1 MTIADLPAVNA
12 SLNAL
17 SAVLLATGFV
27 FIRRG
32 DMIRHRFC
40 MVSALI
46 VSTVFLACY
55 VTYHAQH
62 GSTPYPG
69 TGWMRA
75 LYFTILI
82 PHVILAMTVVPL
94 ALVTALRALRADF
107 ARHRKIARVTFPIW
121 MYVSVT
127 GVLVYWML
135 RGAYGAAGS

>member
-12 SLNAL
+12 SLNGL
-17 SAVLLATGFV
+17 SAVLLATGLV

-32 DMIRHRFC
+32 QMNYHRFC
-40 MVSALI
+40 MVAALV

-55 VTYHAQH
+55 VTYHASY

-69 TGWMRA
+69 TGWMRG
-75 LYFTILI
+75 LYFAILV
-82 PHVILAMTVVPL
+82 PHVLLAMTVVPL
-94 ALVTALRALRADF
+94 ALVTVSRAFRTDF
-107 ARHRKIARVTFPIW
+107 VRHKKIARVTFPIW

-135 RGAYGAAGS
+135 RGAYGAAS

>member
-1 MTIADLPAVNA
+1 VTIADLPALNA

-17 SAVLLATGFV
+17 SAVFLACGLV

-32 DMIRHRFC
+32 QMSRHRFC
-40 MVSALI
+40 MVSALV

-55 VTYHAQH
+55 VTYHASH

-69 TGWMRA
+69 TGWMRG
-75 LYFTILI
+75 LYFAILV
-82 PHVILAMTVVPL
+82 PHVLLAMTVVPL
-94 ALVTALRALRADF
+94 ALVTVLRAFRTDF
-107 ARHRKIARVTFPIW
+107 ARHRKIARITFPIW